1 MKNKKQLIIIYAI
14 ASIVGIF
21 QLPLIDNN
29 LNAQSIYLGINEK
42 LPIVKNAHQE
52 IENIKIAT
60 VAKLDSVVF
69 NEHNNTPTIS
79 SENKVSGDIHTASS
93 ETNQSVNNKENSI
106 NFIEPI
112 ENLVALDNNSEKK
125 LIQEIKIIGNKMVE
139 DVKEEV
145 DSLII
150 EPSSSSNNDTY
161 KYQKDLIDNDNTLSH
176 EESIIDPTIEIAS
189 IIPSENSVQLIEEF
203 NSKEYCQI
211 DCKVLLIG
219 DSVMGDVYYSLSR
232 YLKNEKINW
241 KLINAHKVSSG
252 LTNTGYYD
260 WIATTKQLVSQ
271 HKPDYVFVLMG
282 TNDAQN
288 MSLNGKPV
296 SFGKELWIEE
306 YTNRMEQMKEY
317 LDSNVQD
324 WLWIGLPVVKGNSF
338 NNRLQVIRNIQSQ
351 ISDKNYISNQEIFGK
366 DTEPKSINL
375 NLRAKDG
382 IHLNA
387 KGADVMA
394 RFSFEQLIEKI
405 N

>member
-42 LPIVKNAHQE
+42 LPIIKNSHQE

-69 NEHNNTPTIS
+69 NEQNNTPPIMSS
-79 SENKVSGDIHTASS
+79 SENKISDDIHTESS
-93 ETNQSVNNKENSI
+93 IMNQSVNNKENSI
-106 NFIEPI
+106 TFIESV
-112 ENLVALDNNSEKK
+112 ENLVALNNNSEKE
-125 LIQEIKIIGNKMVE
+125 LIQEIEIIGNQMVE

-150 EPSSSSNNDTY
+150 EPSSSN
-161 KYQKDLIDNDNTLSH
+161 NDNTLSH
-176 EESIIDPTIEIAS
+176 EESIIKPIIEIAS
-189 IIPSENSVQLIEEF
+189 IIPSENSAQLIEES
-203 NSKEYCQI
+203 NSKEYCHI

-306 YTNRMEQMKEY
+306 YTNRMKQMKEY

-394 RFSFEQLIEKI
+394 RFSFDQLIEKI